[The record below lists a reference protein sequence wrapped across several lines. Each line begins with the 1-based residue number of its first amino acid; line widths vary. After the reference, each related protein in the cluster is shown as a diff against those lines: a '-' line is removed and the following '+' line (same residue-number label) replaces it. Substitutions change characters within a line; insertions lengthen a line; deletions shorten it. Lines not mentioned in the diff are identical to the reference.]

1 MNFKNPMPKMWRKVV
16 ATGLL
21 FCLPVIGQADSVLGS
36 KHDLSA
42 VGPGPIKAATDARV
56 CIFCHTPHR
65 STGDTPLWNHTMS
78 SETNYVLFSSPTF
91 LASVGQPQQPDGSSR
106 LCLSC
111 HDGTV
116 ALGMVNSQSVP
127 IIMQNGVTTLSAAG
141 SSSSL
146 GTDLSGDHPISFVY
160 SQTLV
165 DKLAGTDAALNPPT
179 SLTGKVKL
187 DQNNKVQ
194 CTSCHDPHDDQFG
207 NFLVVDNTSAA
218 LCLNCHVNNNW
229 GTSAH
234 ALSTKLVPQ
243 TAVAMQTAVAS
254 ATALRSVV
262 KASASAPTTVAANG
276 CKNCHATHFAGS
288 GPSLLKSAV
297 LEENCLPCHNG
308 SMDTKNI
315 AADFQ
320 KISVHPIT
328 VNARSHSPQ
337 EDPVNPSHRHV
348 TCVDCHNPHAAKTT
362 PGTKSSIAGSLAGVI
377 GVNQSGAVVRNI
389 TWEYELCFRCHADS
403 IVRGPARVNR
413 QFSQTN
419 KRVQFNLIN
428 QSFHPLE
435 TVGKNRMVPSL
446 IAPWTVSSTLD
457 CIDCHNS
464 DESPAAG
471 GLGANG
477 PHGSIYTPL
486 LERQLVLSDYNQESQ
501 DNYALCYKCHSRDSI
516 LANQSFP
523 FHSKHIVNDLTSC
536 TTCHDSHGVAN
547 ASHLIN
553 FNISYVTPSSNGR
566 LEYVSTG
573 TLHGNCSLTCHGKDH
588 PATPY

>member
-1 MNFKNPMPKMWRKVV
+1 MNFKIPRRKTWRKFI

-21 FCLPVIGQADSVLGS
+21 FCLPARVPADSVLGS

-42 VGPGPIKAATDARV
+42 VGPGPIKAATDSRV

-65 STGDTPLWNHTMS
+65 STGDTPLWNHAMS
-78 SETNYVLFSSPTF
+78 SVTNYTLFSSSTF

-116 ALGMVNSQSVP
+116 ALGMVNSQSAP
-127 IIMQNGVTTLSAAG
+127 IQMANGVSTLSTAG
-141 SSSSL
+141 SSTSL

-160 SQTLV
+160 SQALV

-187 DQNNKVQ
+187 DHNNKVQ
-194 CTSCHDPHDDQFG
+194 CASCHNPHDDQFG
-207 NFLVVDNTSAA
+207 DFLVVDNTSSA
-218 LCLNCHVNNNW
+218 LCLNCHVNNGW

-234 ALSTKLVPQ
+234 GLSSQIV
-243 TAVAMQTAVAS
+243 
-254 ATALRSVV
+254 
-262 KASASAPTTVAANG
+262 PTTVVMTGAALRRPAKAAKPTTLAANG
-276 CKNCHATHFAGS
+276 CGNCHATHFSGS
-288 GPSLLKSAV
+288 GQSLLKSAI

-308 SMDTKNI
+308 SMNTKNI

-328 VNARSHSPQ
+328 VSAQSHTPQ
-337 EDPVNPSHRHV
+337 EDPVNPAHRHV
-348 TCVDCHNPHAAKTT
+348 TCMDCHDPHSVKTT
-362 PGTKSSIAGSLAGVI
+362 PGTRASVAGALAGVI
-377 GVNQSGAVVRNI
+377 GVNQNGAVVRNLSH
-389 TWEYELCFRCHADS
+389 EYELCFRCHADS
-403 IVRGPARVNR
+403 IVRGPARINR
-413 QFSQTN
+413 QYSETN

-428 QSFHPLE
+428 QSFHPLA
-435 TVGKNRMVPSL
+435 TVGKNRIVPSL
-446 IAPWTVSSTLD
+446 IAPWTASSTLD

-486 LERQLVLSDYNQESQ
+486 LERQLVLSDYNQENQ
-501 DNYALCYKCHSRDSI
+501 DSYALCYKCHSRDSI

-523 FHSKHIVNDLTSC
+523 FHSEHIVKDQTAC

-547 ASHLIN
+547 APHLIN
-553 FNISYVTPSSNGR
+553 FNISYVTPSLSNGR
-566 LEYVSTG
+566 LQFVSTG
-573 TLHGNCSLTCHGKDH
+573 TLHGNCSLTCHGFDH
-588 PATPY
+588 QGSQGSQAAVY

>member
-1 MNFKNPMPKMWRKVV
+1 
-16 ATGLL
+16 
-21 FCLPVIGQADSVLGS
+21 
-36 KHDLSA
+36 
-42 VGPGPIKAATDARV
+42 
-56 CIFCHTPHR
+56 
-65 STGDTPLWNHTMS
+65 
-78 SETNYVLFSSPTF
+78 
-91 LASVGQPQQPDGSSR
+91 
-106 LCLSC
+106 
-111 HDGTV
+111 
-116 ALGMVNSQSVP
+116 
-127 IIMQNGVTTLSAAG
+127 MQNGVTTLSTAG

-160 SQTLV
+160 SQALV

-179 SLTGKVKL
+179 SLIGKVKL
-187 DQNNKVQ
+187 DHNNKVQ
-194 CTSCHDPHDDQFG
+194 CTSCHNPHDNQFG
-207 NFLVVDNTSAA
+207 NFLVVDNTGSA
-218 LCLNCHVNNNW
+218 LCLNCHVNNDW

-234 ALSTKLVPQ
+234 GLSSKIVP
-243 TAVAMQTAVAS
+243 TTVVMTGA
-254 ATALRSVV
+254 ALRRPA
-262 KASASAPTTVAANG
+262 KAASPMTVAANG
-276 CKNCHATHFAGS
+276 CGNCHATHFS
-288 GPSLLKSAV
+288 GTGQSLLKSAV

-308 SMDTKNI
+308 SMNTKNL

-328 VNARSHSPQ
+328 VSAQSHTPQ

-348 TCVDCHNPHAAKTT
+348 TCMDCHDPHAVKTT
-362 PGTKSSIAGSLAGVI
+362 PGSRSTVAGALAGVI
-377 GVNQSGAVVRNI
+377 GVNQNGAVVRNI
-389 TWEYELCFRCHADS
+389 SREYELCFRCHADS

-413 QFSQTN
+413 QYSETN

-435 TVGKNRMVPSL
+435 TVGKNRIVPSL

-516 LANQSFP
+516 LANQSF
-523 FHSKHIVNDLTSC
+523 FYHSSHIVNDQTAC

-547 ASHLIN
+547 APHLIN

-566 LEYVSTG
+566 LQYLSTG

-588 PATPY
+588 QATPY

>member
-1 MNFKNPMPKMWRKVV
+1 MNLKRFMPKSWRKGI
-16 ATGLL
+16 ATGMLL
-21 FCLPVIGQADSVLGS
+21 CLPALASADSVLGS

-42 VGPGPIKAATDARV
+42 VGPGPIRAATDSRV

-65 STGDTPLWNHTMS
+65 STGDTPLWNHKMS
-78 SETNYVLFSSPTF
+78 GETNYILFSSPTF
-91 LASVGQPQQPDGSSR
+91 LASVGQPQQPDGASR

-116 ALGMVNSQSVP
+116 ALGMVNSQAAP
-127 IIMQNGVTTLSAAG
+127 IQMANGVSTLGAAG
-141 SSSSL
+141 SSTSL

-160 SQTLV
+160 NRVLV

-187 DQNNKVQ
+187 DHHDKVQ
-194 CTSCHDPHDDQFG
+194 CISCHNPHDNQFG
-207 NFLVVDNTSAA
+207 NFLVVDNTGSA
-218 LCLNCHVNNNW
+218 LCLNCHVINNW

-234 ALSTKLVPQ
+234 GLSSKIVP
-243 TAVAMQTAVAS
+243 TTVVLTGA
-254 ATALRSVV
+254 ALRRPA
-262 KASASAPTTVAANG
+262 KAASRMTVAANG
-276 CKNCHATHFAGS
+276 CENCHATHFAGT
-288 GPSLLKSAV
+288 GQSLLKSAV
-297 LEENCLPCHNG
+297 LEGNCLPCHNG
-308 SMDTKNI
+308 SMNNKNV

-320 KISVHPIT
+320 KISMHPIT
-328 VNARSHSPQ
+328 VRAQSHTPQ
-337 EDPVNPSHRHV
+337 ENPVNPSQRHV
-348 TCVDCHNPHAAKTT
+348 TCMDCHDPHVATT
-362 PGTKSSIAGSLAGVI
+362 KPGTRSSVAGALAGVT
-377 GVNQSGAVVRNI
+377 GVNQNGAIVRNLSH
-389 TWEYELCFRCHADS
+389 EYELCFRCHADS

-413 QFSQTN
+413 QYSQTN

-435 TVGKNRMVPSL
+435 TVGKNRIVPSL
-446 IAPWTVSSTLD
+446 IAPWTVSSTID

-464 DESPAAG
+464 DASPAAG

-501 DNYALCYKCHSRDSI
+501 NNYALCYKCHSRDSI

-523 FHSKHIVNDLTSC
+523 FHNSHIVKDQTAC

-547 ASHLIN
+547 APHLIN
-553 FNISYVTPSSNGR
+553 FNINYVTPSSKG
-566 LEYVSTG
+566 LLQYLSMG

-588 PATPY
+588 QKVLY